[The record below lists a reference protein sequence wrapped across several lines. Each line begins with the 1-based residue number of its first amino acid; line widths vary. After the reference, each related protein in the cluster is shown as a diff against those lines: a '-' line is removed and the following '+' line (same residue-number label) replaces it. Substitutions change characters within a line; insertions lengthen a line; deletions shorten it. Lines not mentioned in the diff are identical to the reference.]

1 MGGWSV
7 DGNVMFI
14 DFAKHWLLPGSLS
27 LFFLVL
33 VPGLVALRFARTAR
47 LGALALTVLVAGYLV
62 MSLPMGAWLLGS
74 LVSAGYASP
83 GSRSDLAGVQAIVVL
98 DANTIRYD
106 VDDIEIAVLSRQSAV
121 RTLEAIRVYRRI
133 KPSLVI
139 VSGGA
144 YVRVGKLPEGEA
156 MREALVAE
164 GVPADRVVLDSMSR
178 NTRESALNVSAILR
192 ARGVTRI
199 ALVTSAVHMRRAM
212 RAFSGIGLEVT
223 SAPAPLEVPAITDW
237 RPRTSVL
244 DRSLEAWYE
253 VFGLLHDLSYHR

>member
-1 MGGWSV
+1 MI
-7 DGNVMFI
+7 FI

-27 LFFLVL
+27 LFCL
-33 VPGLVALRFARTAR
+33 GLVAGLAALRLARTAR
-47 LGALALTVLVAGYLV
+47 LGAMALTVLVTGYFA
-62 MSLPMGAWLLGS
+62 MSLPMGAWLLGR
-74 LVSAGYASP
+74 LVSAGYSSLV
-83 GSRSDLAGVQAIVVL
+83 SRSDLADVQAIVVL
-98 DANTIRYD
+98 DANTIRYG
-106 VDDIEIAVLSRQSAV
+106 VDDIEIAILSRQSAV
-121 RTLEAIRVYRRI
+121 RALEAIRVYRRI

-156 MREALVAE
+156 LREVLAAE

-199 ALVTSAVHMRRAM
+199 ALVTSSVHMRRAM
-212 RAFSGIGLEVT
+212 RAFSGIGLEVIP
-223 SAPAPLEVPAITDW
+223 APAPLKVPAITDW
-237 RPRTSVL
+237 RPRTTAL